1 MFRRAVRSNRNLA
14 SSLLLPVARISIPR
28 ARFRTR
34 RRLGLSGRLPPL
46 HCSLPCGMAQ
56 RMQNYPRHRSDALAF
71 SHVCVDDRCSRHHV
85 RLVDFSVNHVLAST
99 ILALRRMT
107 ADAACVHRGHTA
119 VWLTKD
125 IRVKCHAAC
134 ARGVRDSRRFAA
146 LNACANCF

>member
-14 SSLLLPVARISIPR
+14 SSLPLPVARISIPR

-34 RRLGLSGRLPPL
+34 PRLGFPGRLPPL

-56 RMQNYPRHRSDALAF
+56 RMQNCPRHRSDALVF
-71 SHVCVDDRCSRHHV
+71 SHVCVDDRCSRHRV
-85 RLVDFSVNHVLAST
+85 RLVGFSVNHVLDFA

-107 ADAACVHRGHTA
+107 VDTACVHRGHTA

-125 IRVKCHAAC
+125 IRVNCHAAC
-134 ARGVRDSRRFAA
+134 ARGFEIRDV
-146 LNACANCF
+146 LLP